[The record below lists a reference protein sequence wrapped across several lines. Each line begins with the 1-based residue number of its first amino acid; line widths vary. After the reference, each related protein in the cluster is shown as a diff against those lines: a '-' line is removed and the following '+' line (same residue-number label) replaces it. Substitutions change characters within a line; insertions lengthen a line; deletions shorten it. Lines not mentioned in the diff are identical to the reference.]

1 MLKSEIISELKKKYP
16 KIKKEILEQI
26 FNIFLKSIKE
36 DLKDNK
42 NIEYRNFGSWSIK
55 KIKAKYN
62 ARNPKTGEILF
73 VPETK
78 KITFKMSKN
87 LKKKINEKSIYCLRH
102 QRHQ

>member
-1 MLKSEIISELKKKYP
+1 MLKSEIISELKKKHP
-16 KIKKEILEQI
+16 TIKKEILEQI
-26 FNIFLKSIKE
+26 FNIFLNSIKE
-36 DLKDNK
+36 DLKNNK

-87 LKKKINEKSIYCLRH
+87 LKKKINE
-102 QRHQ
+102 

>member
-1 MLKSEIISELKKKYP
+1 MIKSEIISKLKKKKHP
-16 KIKKEILEQI
+16 EIKKEILEQI
-26 FNIFLKSIKE
+26 FDIFLNSIKE
-36 DLKDNK
+36 DLKNSK
-42 NIEYRNFGSWSIK
+42 NIEYRNFGTWSIK

-87 LKKKINEKSIYCLRH
+87 LKEK
-102 QRHQ
+102 